1 MEANRPQQP
10 ENAAEELN
18 LVDKV
23 RANRK
28 LIVGLSVLVIV
39 ILVAILAVFFIT
51 QRGSRNA
58 DEMIAKADMEQNDS
72 IALVLYK
79 EAAECGYA
87 SGDRAKAEVA
97 IRLYRDGK
105 YEEALGYLDGASA
118 DDNIVAAGI
127 YSLKGDCYVNLDK
140 NAEALDCYK
149 KAVSKA
155 DKNPSIVTL
164 VLIKEA
170 NIYRAE
176 GNFEQEYEAYNTII
190 NEYPEFARSSQNDI
204 RKYYE
209 RARIAAG
216 K

>member
-1 MEANRPQQP
+1 MEANSP
-10 ENAAEELN
+10 ENATQESTGMAADRL
-18 LVDKV
+18 

-28 LIVGLSVLVIV
+28 LIVGLSVLVLV
-39 ILVAILAVFFIT
+39 ILVAILAVFFIN

-72 IALVLYK
+72 TALVLYK
-79 EAAECGYA
+79 EAAENGYA
-87 SGDRAKAEVA
+87 SGNRAKTEVA

-105 YEEALGYLDGASA
+105 YEEALKYLDDAKA
-118 DDNIVAAGI
+118 DDNVVAAGI
-127 YSLKGDCYVNLDK
+127 YTLKGDCYVNLEK
-140 NAEALDCYK
+140 NAEAIECYK
-149 KAVSKA
+149 KAIGKA
-155 DKNPSIVTL
+155 DGNPSIVPL

-176 GNFEQEYEAYNTII
+176 GNFAQEYEAYNTIV
-190 NEYPEFARSSQNDI
+190 NDYPEFVRSSQNDI